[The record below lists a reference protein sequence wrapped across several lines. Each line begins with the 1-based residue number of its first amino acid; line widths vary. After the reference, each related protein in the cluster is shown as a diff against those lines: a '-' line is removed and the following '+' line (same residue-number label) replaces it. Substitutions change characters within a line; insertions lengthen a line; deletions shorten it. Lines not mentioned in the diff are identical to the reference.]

1 MESDYWFHSFCE
13 NKCEVRLRN
22 SRIVLLVIAVVGVTM
37 LGLFL
42 PNQPSV
48 LAQQPTGSIPTVT
61 GTPEGPV
68 IRVDPSLQQI
78 RVYAGPSSFD
88 YPAIGILL
96 GNETAPALGRADGR
110 EDWIQIYYPGVPGS
124 IGWVWALQVGLSPGA
139 LLPIIEVPPTP
150 TPIST
155 PTINPTLEAAF
166 LGQQT
171 PTRLPTFT
179 PPPALEI
186 PAFSDETSSPGGI
199 PAGLL
204 IVSLGIFGVLGAVIS
219 YLRGR

>member
-1 MESDYWFHSFCE
+1 MLPRA
-13 NKCEVRLRN
+13 RL
-22 SRIVLLVIAVVGVTM
+22 IVWGIAIIGILF
-37 LGLFL
+37 LGLFD
-42 PNQPSV
+42 PGKPPA

-68 IRVDPSLQQI
+68 VTVDPSIPII

-88 YPAIGILL
+88 YPSIGVLL
-96 GNETAPALGRADGR
+96 GNESAPAIGRARDR
-110 EDWIQIYYPGVPGS
+110 EDWIQIHYPGVPGS
-124 IGWVWALQVGLSPGA
+124 TGWVYGLYVSLSPGA
-139 LLPIIEVPPTP
+139 LLPLVDIPATP
-150 TPIST
+150 TPIAT

-166 LGQQT
+166 IGQQT

-179 PPPALEI
+179 PPPPLDVPLFTEA
-186 PAFSDETSSPGGI
+186 PGASSTGI

-204 IVSLGIFGVLGAVIS
+204 IVSLGLFGFLGAVIS